1 MQIVHFRF
9 CHVSKFLALDCLHYN
24 AVKCTATCNLFTY
37 LVHQNA
43 TFQVKNKKTYSANPE
58 SKLRPTNPII
68 LTMYSLFSQNTFQR
82 TPNHHFGWTIRHFFL
97 TTARTKYRSENPW
110 PPRSSLLGLHRAAS
124 PRIPARSTPGADTAV
139 GGPACWRWETV
150 AYNREAVH
158 SGRSAAVLL
167 QSCKYIIQSI
177 NRFFIK
183 SKRTNRPLTS
193 Q

>member
-1 MQIVHFRF
+1 
-9 CHVSKFLALDCLHYN
+9 
-24 AVKCTATCNLFTY
+24 
-37 LVHQNA
+37 
-43 TFQVKNKKTYSANPE
+43 
-58 SKLRPTNPII
+58 
-68 LTMYSLFSQNTFQR
+68 MYSLFSQNTFQR

-167 QSCKYIIQSI
+167 QSCKYIYTLDCTRQQRLFSAFAFLRMSIFIVAGKEKLRGRRQQLNAGFPRNRNTTSSLRSFASQSDGLSDSL
-177 NRFFIK
+177 K
-183 SKRTNRPLTS
+183 LLYSTSKMH
-193 Q
+193 